1 MSVGSFLYEYVC
13 VDDGCANTKVILE
26 DQRTRGFDT
35 VWVKQLRRF
44 TERELGQMSLQWLIH
59 SLKI

>member
-1 MSVGSFLYEYVC
+1 MMDVPSEI
-13 VDDGCANTKVILE
+13 NTKVILE
-26 DQRTRGFDT
+26 DERTRGFDT

-44 TERELGQMSLQWLIH
+44 TKREMGRMSLQWLIH